1 MRIGFISGM
10 LGGLCLTSTLHAQ
23 EPDSLKAV
31 SLSEVVVTES
41 YRHLKNKNSTWHME
55 VVGKE
60 FLREHFTGNLIQTLG
75 TIPGIHSMDV
85 GSGFSKPMIR
95 EWDSTGFRL

>member
-1 MRIGFISGM
+1 MRIGFFSGM
-10 LGGLCLTSTLHAQ
+10 LGGLCLISTLHAQ

-41 YRHLKNKNSTWHME
+41 YQHLKNKNSTWRME

-60 FLREHFTGNLIQTLG
+60 FL
-75 TIPGIHSMDV
+75 TICQLVQQLYFSSAYRRMVDTAPCRTDLPVHRC
-85 GSGFSKPMIR
+85 GSPVCGR
-95 EWDSTGFRL
+95 

>member
-41 YRHLKNKNSTWHME
+41 YRHRWMS
-55 VVGKE
+55 VRA
-60 FLREHFTGNLIQTLG
+60 FLSR
-75 TIPGIHSMDV
+75 
-85 GSGFSKPMIR
+85 
-95 EWDSTGFRL
+95 